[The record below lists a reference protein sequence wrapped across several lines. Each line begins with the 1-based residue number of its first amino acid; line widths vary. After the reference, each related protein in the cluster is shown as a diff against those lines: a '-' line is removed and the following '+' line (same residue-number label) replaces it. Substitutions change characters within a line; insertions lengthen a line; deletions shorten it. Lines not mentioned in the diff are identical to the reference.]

1 MTHFVTYA
9 LSLIFAELHCHAECR
24 VRRHPQTL
32 TDRSHRGQIRITR
45 QAQGGGDGRRR
56 KIQDRVVELIGTQT
70 NFYAKNRMVATL
82 ISTETVTIGDV
93 DYSSARI
100 SIELSIEKKVDAI
113 VGQEA
118 PPLVTSPT

>member
-1 MTHFVTYA
+1 M
-9 LSLIFAELHCHAECR
+9 
-24 VRRHPQTL
+24 
-32 TDRSHRGQIRITR
+32 
-45 QAQGGGDGRRR
+45 
-56 KIQDRVVELIGTQT
+56 VELIGTQT

-82 ISTETVTIGDV
+82 IFTETVTIGDV

-100 SIELSIEKKVDAI
+100 SIELSIEKKVAAI